1 MTLPN
6 QLTILRIILTPV
18 FLYLFLS
25 NDPVLIQISLGV
37 FLVAGLTDWYDGWLA
52 RKFNYITDWGK
63 FWDPLADK
71 ILTSTAFIGFVIVG
85 LLQLWMVVLI
95 IFRDL
100 IVTLLRIYAES
111 RGYNFVTSYY
121 AKWKTVLQMVFLYY
135 LLLLYGGL
143 NTIEIYSGNEL
154 LFNQLS
160 NKNLIY
166 VIMLII
172 TIITVHSGITYLS
185 KNKHLIKK
193 LFNET
198 NKLV

>member
-6 QLTILRIILTPV
+6 QLTILRIILTPI

-25 NDPVLIQISLGV
+25 NDPLLIQISLGV
-37 FLVAGLTDWYDGWLA
+37 FLIAALTDWYDGWLA

-71 ILTSTAFIGFVIVG
+71 ILTSTAFLGFVLVG

-95 IFRDL
+95 ILRDL

-143 NTIEIYSGNEL
+143 NTIEVYNGNEQ

-160 NKNLIY
+160 SKNLIY
-166 VIMLII
+166 IIMLVI
-172 TIITVHSGITYLS
+172 TIITVHSGITYLL

>member
-6 QLTILRIILTPV
+6 QLTILRIILTPI

-25 NDPVLIQISLGV
+25 NDPLHIQISLGV
-37 FLVAGLTDWYDGWLA
+37 FLIAALTDWYDGWLA

-71 ILTSTAFIGFVIVG
+71 ILTSAAFLGFVFVG
-85 LLQLWMVVLI
+85 LVELWMVILI

-100 IVTLLRIYAES
+100 LVTFLRIYAES
-111 RGYNFVTSYY
+111 RGHNFVTSYY
-121 AKWKTVLQMVFLYY
+121 AKWKTVFQMVFLYY

-143 NTIEIYSGNEL
+143 NTVQVYNGNEI
-154 LFNQLS
+154 LFNQLL

-166 VIMLII
+166 VVMLLI
-172 TIITVHSGITYLS
+172 TAITVHSGITYLL
-185 KNKHLIKK
+185 KNKQLIKK